1 LINVG
6 QLHRDGV
13 TDDTAKRPHT
23 INTTDS
29 YFILLTFCFHADC
42 NYTMMIEIMV

>member
-13 TDDTAKRPHT
+13 TDEWRYSQK
-23 INTTDS
+23 TT
-29 YFILLTFCFHADC
+29 HH
-42 NYTMMIEIMV
+42 